1 MERKLVSV
9 PLVFLLSWIQHQAYA
24 QQPVARLKSHPFQ
37 ERYLDEAPVSGRVI
51 AGVTLTGNATSGLL
65 SMMPPRSAAGR
76 SVCVQVMTR
85 DGRYWSRNTFELPDP
100 VSTAPVALE
109 YPSAHQAF
117 LTQLKSGELAV
128 LGSAG
133 ECDKSATDTVFL
145 TSAGNNTGDE
155 PVVSIFV
162 NSGRSDTYL
171 SIKNDAAKRRPTRC
185 QTIEEGR
192 RTGFDTICRIK
203 LDELA
208 ATPESLHIR
217 IIRRR
222 YERMLPPTEFTL
234 YLPEPD

>member
-1 MERKLVSV
+1 MDRKLFSV
-9 PLVFLLSWIQHQAYA
+9 LLLFLLTWTAQQAYA
-24 QQPVARLKSHPFQ
+24 QQPLARLKSHPFQ

-51 AGVTLTGNATSGLL
+51 AGVTLTGSASSGLL
-65 SMMPPRSAAGR
+65 SVMPPRSAAGR

-100 VSTAPVALE
+100 ISRAPVALE

-133 ECDKSATDTVFL
+133 ECDKSDTDTVFL
-145 TSAGNNTGDE
+145 TSAGDNAGAE
-155 PVVSIFV
+155 SAVSIFV

-171 SIKNDAAKRRPTRC
+171 SIRNDAGKRRPTRC
-185 QTIEEGR
+185 QTIQEGR
-192 RTGFDTICRIK
+192 RTGFDTVCRIK

-208 ATPESLHIR
+208 ATPVSLDIR

-234 YLPEPD
+234 NLPERD